1 MSATVGVSPVS
12 RPGQLADQRAR
23 TSVSER
29 FDAVNTSGQRRPVR
43 RVVMVS
49 LAVHRR
55 RCSDRVRRNKH
66 QWLAST
72 WSERWDGVN
81 GRSHWLERLKTTRR
95 RRSPAFHRRRR
106 NDRAGHDGQF
116 SRVHLIRPVLYV
128 WSVQVSQP
136 FNGWSLSQRHDS
148 ISSAYA
154 RQRQQA
160 GS

>member
-1 MSATVGVSPVS
+1 MLATVGVSPVS
-12 RPGQLADQRAR
+12 RLGQLAVQRAR

-29 FDAVNTSGQRRPVR
+29 FDAVDTSAQRRPVR
-43 RVVMVS
+43 RVVMAS
-49 LAVHRR
+49 LVVHRR
-55 RCSDRVRRNKH
+55 RCSDRVRRNEH
-66 QWLAST
+66 QRPAST

-81 GRSHWLERLKTTRR
+81 GRSHWLECLKTTRR

-116 SRVHLIRPVLYV
+116 SRVHLLRVV

-136 FNGWSLSQRHDS
+136 FTGWSLSQRHAS

-160 GS
+160 AS

>member
-1 MSATVGVSPVS
+1 MLATVGVSPVS
-12 RPGQLADQRAR
+12 RLGQLADQRAR
-23 TSVSER
+23 TSVSKR
-29 FDAVNTSGQRRPVR
+29 FDAVNTSGQCRPVR

-55 RCSDRVRRNKH
+55 RCSDRVCRNEH
-66 QWLAST
+66 QRPAST
-72 WSERWDGVN
+72 WSERWDSIN
-81 GRSHWLERLKTTRR
+81 RRFHWLERLKTTRR
-95 RRSPAFHRRRR
+95 RRSPVFHRQRR

-116 SRVHLIRPVLYV
+116 SRVHLIQPVLYV

-136 FNGWSLSQRHDS
+136 FTGWSLSQRHAS

-160 GS
+160 KS